1 MEGVKWG
8 EQEMWGA
15 SARGHGSFTPPWPLS
30 SLKMHDGE
38 RKRKGSRS
46 GGLLRAGMALNSPPF
61 SSGTFIISTS
71 RPLVNHPVCLDLVGR
86 WGGFLEE
93 VNKRRN
99 QTLERLLSAAQS
111 TRGSLPDTKFSN
123 NYSEKFQTQA
133 RSCWSVPNVTLTS
146 SFKSGSINGRL
157 RSSLCSMESA
167 VGGGRVWICVHGLK
181 RRPVCMLKK
190 TFWKKE
196 KGVRS
201 PILW

>member
-15 SARGHGSFTPPWPLS
+15 SACGHGSFTPPWPLS

-46 GGLLRAGMALNSPPF
+46 GGLLRAGMAQNSPPF

-86 WGGFLEE
+86 WVGGGGLLED

-99 QTLERLLSAAQS
+99 QTWERLLSAAQS
-111 TRGSLPDTKFSN
+111 TGGSLPDSKFSN
-123 NYSEKFQTQA
+123 NYSEKFKTKAQ
-133 RSCWSVPNVTLTS
+133 SC
-146 SFKSGSINGRL
+146 
-157 RSSLCSMESA
+157 
-167 VGGGRVWICVHGLK
+167 
-181 RRPVCMLKK
+181 
-190 TFWKKE
+190 
-196 KGVRS
+196 
-201 PILW
+201 